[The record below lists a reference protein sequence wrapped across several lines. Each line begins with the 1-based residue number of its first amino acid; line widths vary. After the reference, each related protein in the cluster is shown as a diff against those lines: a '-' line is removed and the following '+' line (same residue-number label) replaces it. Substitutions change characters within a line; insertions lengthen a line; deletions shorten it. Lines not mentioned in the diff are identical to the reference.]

1 MKSKLPLLSLL
12 ACTCVSVH
20 AADSVVHPET
30 STTIS
35 LSSQNP
41 NRLNCT
47 EGDINDMAFP
57 EDYPLTARAK
67 GGNLY
72 LSYKKLQ
79 QPDGSI
85 KTVTETHTLHVICD
99 GAVYTMVVNPVEG
112 QGKTVRLGDP
122 VAQQLRANTR
132 LLREKSE
139 DEIIADLLVA
149 AYHNELPPNYTV
161 TPSNK
166 SLPHVIAGLTFNEVR
181 HVSLNGIGL
190 TLKEYVIVGSPGS
203 IVPPNM
209 IIAQGS
215 HFSER
220 LRGVSVKPE
229 RLREDGTSRMFVLE
243 SKL

>member
-1 MKSKLPLLSLL
+1 MNSKLTLLSCL
-12 ACTCVSVH
+12 ACACLSAH

-30 STTIS
+30 STTIE

-41 NRLNCT
+41 NRLHCT

-79 QPDGSI
+79 QPDGTI
-85 KTVTETHTLHVICD
+85 KTVSESHTLHVICN
-99 GAVYTMVVNPVEG
+99 GSVYTMVVKPQEG
-112 QGKTVRLGDP
+112 QGMTIRLGDP
-122 VAQQLRANTR
+122 VAKQLRANTR
-132 LLREKSE
+132 LMREKSE

-161 TPSNK
+161 SPSNK
-166 SLPHVIAGLTFNEVR
+166 SLSHVIAGLTFNEVR
-181 HVSLNGIGL
+181 HISLNGIGL
-190 TLKEYVIVGSPGS
+190 TLKEYVIVGAPGS

-229 RLREDGTSRMFVLE
+229 RLREDGTSRLFVLE